1 MPAGGV
7 PIVHLCR
14 NLYHASTMVILG
26 KWDPERALDLIAREG
41 ITRTVLVPT
50 MLSSL
55 LETES
60 AGHTDTSSLRQLEYG
75 ASPLPPATIRRAVEL
90 FGCPFLQ
97 MYGTTELTGMASM
110 LFPSDH
116 ELGMRSEPEILASAG
131 RPLPYVEAKFVAED
145 GAEVPTGEIGELVV
159 RTDLVIPGYWRAP
172 EMYAEAVRDGW
183 LYTGD
188 LGRRDERGFL
198 YLVDRKKFR
207 IKSGGYNIY
216 PVEVE
221 NVLAEHPAVR
231 EVCVVG
237 VPDDRWGERVHAVVV
252 LQDEAAVEPAQLI
265 DFCRGNIADFK
276 APKSVEVWRSE
287 LPKGSTGK
295 IQKRAVLDH
304 VLEHG

>member
-1 MPAGGV
+1 
-7 PIVHLCR
+7 
-14 NLYHASTMVILG
+14 
-26 KWDPERALDLIAREG
+26 
-41 ITRTVLVPT
+41 
-50 MLSSL
+50 MLTSL
-55 LETES
+55 LNSAS
-60 AGHTDTSSLRQLEYG
+60 AGRTDTSSIRQLEYG
-75 ASPLPPATIRRAVEL
+75 ASPLPPAIIRQAVEL
-90 FGCPFLQ
+90 FRCPFLQ

-110 LFPSDH
+110 LFPADH
-116 ELGMRSEPEILASAG
+116 ELGMRSDPEILASAG
-131 RPLPYVEAKFVAED
+131 RPLPYVETKFVAD
-145 GAEVPTGEIGELVV
+145 NGVEVPVGEIGELAV

-172 EMYAEAVRDGW
+172 EKYDEVVREGW

-252 LQDEAAVEPAQLI
+252 LRDDTTVGPEQLI
-265 DFCRGNIADFK
+265 DFCRGNIAHFK
-276 APKSVEVWRSE
+276 APKSVDVWTE
-287 LPKGSTGK
+287 LPKGATGK
-295 IQKRAVLDH
+295 IQKRAVLDR
-304 VLEHG
+304 VVHGV